1 MADVPLP
8 NDVQREKEEKE
19 KQRRHMVA
27 KFLALASG
35 KRTKLVDGDES
46 SDDDEQEPLK
56 TQEEEDPNPP
66 TPPEDTTPPTPPP
79 HDHYVAAA
87 IAAVT
92 EAKQQEQLELEQ
104 LELENK
110 VRAAA
115 LAAARATIDAASAKP
130 PPTKRKDAKPPS
142 IPTKFDTPENVAIC
156 AAIDAASAKPPPTK
170 RKNAKPPS
178 NPTKFDTPE
187 NVAIAIAF
195 ISLKCQM
202 RNQTRQIFN
211 EELFQSFGE
220 LTDAM
225 TKYLQSRFH
234 NNDFFQKRDVKTV
247 VKRADNYLFPQKQIL
262 KEAIKEKF
270 PNIGGRYYSKPFS
283 QAALFEIR
291 DVYYRYIQ
299 LCNEKGKRR
308 MHVILEK
315 DFDLNVKRIASGTAI
330 IEKEWHKE
338 HSQHCSMNAA

>member
-110 VRAAA
+110 VRATA
-115 LAAARATIDAASAKP
+115 LAAARAT
-130 PPTKRKDAKPPS
+130 
-142 IPTKFDTPENVAIC
+142 
-156 AAIDAASAKPPPTK
+156 IDAASAKPPPTK

-338 HSQHCSMNAA
+338 HSQHWSMNAA